1 MKFRTNLIKKFAQYY
16 LTLSNK
22 IGNNLEKFLL
32 KFNGVSYHTYTT
44 GHFFLYW
51 SVYWLIIR
59 LSVRPWIL
67 NFAYTNELN
76 FQLHPYLFT
85 LVTTPCFIVLAFL
98 PTLLTSTSLSLC
110 LYIHKVHL
118 TLLYEN
124 VNWRSFVTTLVSIES
139 WIMHSKKRRLVS
151 ALSIFLLFISNFTGN
166 DNIYLFM
173 WLSFLYTFLY
183 YSRVVYPIFPNY
195 PKSKKFLLEMDGDFF
210 SDSLDIHYEVKR
222 PSYGIKPR
230 NKKKPTTRFFH
241 TTAQVLFPGGDMFE
255 KTGGKTWFN
264 HHTLRAAAQES
275 VLRQK
280 VLENITKNTLPDH
293 VQGSL
298 GGKPFTFPNQE
309 AANMTKTVTQV
320 VSEHSVLSPG
330 SRQIV
335 TRALGATRAPYILAG
350 GAMLCGGY
358 FCVNT
363 IASGVNL
370 AQEVGTSIGNWDEI
384 LKSKGIDITISIGK
398 TKSEGG

>member
-1 MKFRTNLIKKFAQYY
+1 M
-16 LTLSNK
+16 
-22 IGNNLEKFLL
+22 
-32 KFNGVSYHTYTT
+32 
-44 GHFFLYW
+44 LY
-51 SVYWLIIR
+51 SI
-59 LSVRPWIL
+59 
-67 NFAYTNELN
+67 NELN

-124 VNWRSFVTTLVSIES
+124 ANWRNFVTTLVSIES
-139 WIMHSKKRRLVS
+139 WIMYSKKRRLVS

-230 NKKKPTTRFFH
+230 NKKK
-241 TTAQVLFPGGDMFE
+241 
-255 KTGGKTWFN
+255 
-264 HHTLRAAAQES
+264 
-275 VLRQK
+275 
-280 VLENITKNTLPDH
+280 
-293 VQGSL
+293 L
-298 GGKPFTFPNQE
+298 G
-309 AANMTKTVTQV
+309 
-320 VSEHSVLSPG
+320 
-330 SRQIV
+330 
-335 TRALGATRAPYILAG
+335 
-350 GAMLCGGY
+350 
-358 FCVNT
+358 
-363 IASGVNL
+363 
-370 AQEVGTSIGNWDEI
+370 
-384 LKSKGIDITISIGK
+384 
-398 TKSEGG
+398 